1 MQDLWVELALWEEL
15 VQGLWVELA
24 LWEELVQDCG
34 WSLLR
39 GRSLCKD

>member
-1 MQDLWVELALWEEL
+1 MQDLWVELVLWEEL